1 MTAAVPLSGGRH
13 GSIALLL
20 RVSDAIAAILLA
32 ADLVVVC
39 GSVLLRFCFNAPVEW
54 SDDVARGLMVGSAF
68 FGAASALA
76 RGENVGVSFFR
87 DLAPVRLR
95 ALVDAASALL
105 VVLISGYVAYNAI
118 KLGSLTAGQ
127 TTGSGLPLELTFY
140 PMGAGALFMTVFA
153 IDQLCVRPLPDIAR
167 GLVAIAVV
175 TGLYLVW
182 DYLSPATVPSA
193 GTLMLI
199 GFFATLVGGLPI
211 GFALALA
218 ALIFIWVE
226 GALPGV
232 IFAQQMARG
241 IDNFVLLAIPFF
253 ILVGYLMEANG
264 MSVRLI
270 ELLQRGVGRMRGGL
284 NVVMVASMVL
294 FSGIS
299 GSKMADVAA
308 VGSVL
313 IPAARRSKQNPG
325 GAVALLAASA
335 VMAETIPPCINLI
348 ILGFVANLSIGGLF
362 VAGLLP
368 AALMALALIAVS
380 IIFGKTPTETPA
392 DAEDIAPQMPVSG
405 LWSGAIASFGLIFMI
420 FFGFKSGFA
429 TATEISAFAVAYAL
443 VVGSVVFRE
452 LSFTSAAHSFVQGA
466 TRAGLVLFI
475 VAAAQSLAFTLTL
488 QQVPHAV
495 GDFMLGLSK
504 TSGTWLF
511 ILLAIGVLI
520 VMGSVLEGA
529 AALIIFGPL
538 LLPVAVQLGIDPLH
552 FGVVLVIAMGI
563 GLFAPPLG
571 LGLYGACLIG
581 NVPIEQTVKPIMGY
595 LGLLFLCLL
604 VIAFVPWLSTALPRA
619 FGY

>member
-1 MTAAVPLSGGRH
+1 MTGAVPLSGERH
-13 GSIALLL
+13 GGIALLL
-20 RVSDAIAAILLA
+20 RCSDAIAAILLA
-32 ADLVVVC
+32 ADLAVVC
-39 GSVLLRFCFNAPVEW
+39 GSVVLRFFFNAPVEW

-87 DLAPVRLR
+87 DLLPLRLR
-95 ALVDAASALL
+95 TLVDAASAVL
-105 VVLISGYVAYNAI
+105 VVLIAGYVAYNAI
-118 KLGSLTAGQ
+118 KLGSLTSGQ

-140 PMGAGALFMTVFA
+140 PMGIGALFMTVFA
-153 IDQLCVRPLPDIAR
+153 IHHLCARPLPDIAK
-167 GLVAIAVV
+167 GLVAVAIV
-175 TGLYLVW
+175 TGLYLAW
-182 DYLSPATVPSA
+182 DYLSPSSVPSA

-199 GFFATLVGGLPI
+199 GFFATLFGGLPI

-270 ELLQRGVGRMRGGL
+270 ELLQRAVGRMRGGL

-325 GAVALLAASA
+325 SAVALLAASA

-362 VAGLLP
+362 MAGLLP
-368 AALMALALIAVS
+368 AALMAAVLIAFS
-380 IIFGKTPTETPA
+380 IISGKKPDDA
-392 DAEDIAPQMPVSG
+392 DEEVEPQMPVSG

-452 LSFTSAAHSFVQGA
+452 LSLRSAAHSFVQAA

-504 TSGTWLF
+504 TSGVWLF
-511 ILLAIGVLI
+511 ILLAIAVLI

-552 FGVVLVIAMGI
+552 FGVVLVIAMGV

-581 NVPIEQTVKPIMGY
+581 NVPIEQTVKPILGY